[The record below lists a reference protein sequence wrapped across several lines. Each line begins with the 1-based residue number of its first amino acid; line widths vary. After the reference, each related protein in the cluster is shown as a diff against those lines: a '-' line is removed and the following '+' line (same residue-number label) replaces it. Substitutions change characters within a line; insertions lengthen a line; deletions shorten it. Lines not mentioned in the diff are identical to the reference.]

1 MSWLL
6 DTVAPFLPGRSAI
19 SRLGHHSS
27 LPDARRFTADAG
39 ALRRV
44 VEAIS
49 SVGSHPLGFRAT
61 GTPEEHQ
68 VAELVAAEMRSIGL
82 ADVRFE
88 YVPVHAWRFRGAS
101 VAVDGAAPIDCSSL
115 AGARGTRGQGVRGDL
130 VMVGDGRRERLDRL
144 DLNGKIALLDWR
156 SPATGIGEIGLEL
169 SGRGARAIV
178 AVCRDG
184 ASRFQGPDA
193 LGTGVARWYDGA
205 PPIVIPRARDG
216 EALIDR
222 CRAGT
227 VRATV
232 TATAEIDRRARGRNV
247 VGVLGN
253 DRPGAPIVV
262 GAHHDGWFSGAFD
275 NASGVAAMLALA
287 RALTD
292 AGWEPSRPVWFVSH
306 TGEEYALLDHDAPWC
321 FGAWHQVTVA
331 HPRWGSTVPFYL
343 DIEASGRPEFPL
355 LVIAPRE
362 LRRFASRWCRRAERD
377 GLLPTGW
384 RFADPVTGT
393 HQWPFQLRGVP
404 GVSIFNWHT
413 RFARTDYH
421 TTNDTADRLDYDYL
435 AGLTRLHAALLID
448 ADRDPD
454 AMLDFAARARHV
466 KRVAARAGAAGLD
479 AAADGYARAAAR
491 RGFTRLARSG
501 FALDDQDVI
510 GYLHEQAVADAQ
522 RLTAALERFDRGDHA
537 GAARSAAAVGTN
549 SGQPWLSHQT
559 WRTAERRRLRSAGSW
574 SLKSHQTAS
583 PDLWAEIASLR
594 GEPGSRAPG
603 PWLRRSLEAHRAR
616 CERESGRRVAMLARA
631 LRPG

>member
-1 MSWLL
+1 M
-6 DTVAPFLPGRSAI
+6 T
-19 SRLGHHSS
+19 
-27 LPDARRFTADAG
+27 
-39 ALRRV
+39 
-44 VEAIS
+44 
-49 SVGSHPLGFRAT
+49 
-61 GTPEEHQ
+61 
-68 VAELVAAEMRSIGL
+68 ELVAAEMRSIGL

-101 VAVDGAAPIDCSSL
+101 VAVEGAAPIDGSSL
-115 AGARGTRGQGVRGDL
+115 AGARGTRGNGVSGDI
-130 VMVGDGRRERLDRL
+130 VVVGDGRRARLDRL
-144 DLNGKIALLDWR
+144 DLNRKIALLDWR
-156 SPATGIGEIGLEL
+156 ARAAGIAEIGLEL
-169 SGRGARAIV
+169 AGRGVRAIV
-178 AVCRDG
+178 AVCLDG
-184 ASRFQGPDA
+184 AQRFQGPDA
-193 LGTGVARWYDGA
+193 LGTGVGRWFDAA
-205 PPIVIPRARDG
+205 PPIVILRERDG
-216 EALIDR
+216 AALIDR
-222 CRAGT
+222 CRTGG

-232 TATAEIDRRARGRNV
+232 TVTAEIDRRARGRNV

-321 FGAWHQVTVA
+321 FGAWHQVSVA

-362 LRRFASRWCRRAERD
+362 LRRFASRWCRRAERES
-377 GLLPTGW
+377 LLPTGW

-404 GVSIFNWHT
+404 GMSIFNWHT
-413 RFARTDYH
+413 QFARTDYH
-421 TTNDTADRLDYDYL
+421 TTNDTADRLDYGYL
-435 AGLTRLHAALLID
+435 AGLTRLHAALVID
-448 ADRDPD
+448 ADRDPG

-466 KRVAARAGAAGLD
+466 TRVAARTGAAGLD
-479 AAADGYARAAAR
+479 AAAAGYARAASR
-491 RGFTRLARSG
+491 RGFARLARSG
-501 FALDDQDVI
+501 FALDDHDVI
-510 GYLHEQAVADAQ
+510 GYLHEQAAADAQ
-522 RLTAALERFDRGDHA
+522 RLTTALERLDRGDHA
-537 GAARSAAAVGTN
+537 AAARSAAAVGTN
-549 SGQPWLSHQT
+549 SGHAWLSHQT
-559 WRTAERRRLRSAGSW
+559 WRTAERRRLTSAGSW

-594 GEPGSRAPG
+594 GEPGSRTPG

-616 CERESGRRVAMLARA
+616 CERESGRRVAALARA